1 MQFREP
7 PSKSRRLL
15 FVAAPAVLW
24 SACSS
29 DGPEPSSPA
38 ATLVDRADIADIVY
52 RPGATDEGV
61 LTLLN
66 ARPVSEPSAE
76 PVVTAPAEAAN
87 LTTLTS
93 FEYRAGTTALRRERA
108 RRARAWSLG
117 DFFALERSAFA
128 HGAPM
133 NGDAFLLAFSTSRA
147 PKLLRVFTQDKSY
160 APTDDEWQRLATAG
174 ETITLTVTRGIF
186 EQGRLTADGGPF
198 VGKPLHFSAS
208 A

>member
-1 MQFREP
+1 MQFTEP
-7 PSKSRRLL
+7 PSKGRRLL
-15 FVAAPAVLW
+15 LVAAPAVLLG
-24 SACSS
+24 ACSS
-29 DGPEPSSPA
+29 DTSEPAASG
-38 ATLVDRADIADIVY
+38 ATLVDRADIADVIY
-52 RPGATDEGV
+52 RTGATDEGL

-76 PVVTAPAEAAN
+76 PVVTAPAEAAH

-93 FEYRAGTTALRRERA
+93 FEYRAGATALRRV
-108 RRARAWSLG
+108 RRARAWSLA

-133 NGDAFLLAFSTSRA
+133 NGDAFLLAFSTRRA

-160 APTDDEWQRLATAG
+160 APTDDEWQRLAAAG
-174 ETITLTVTRGIF
+174 ETITLTLTRASF

-198 VGKPLHFSAS
+198 IGKPLHFSAS